1 MVPVFL
7 GILPVQMSSL
17 MTRAVKPLNL
27 LLSQPETGPGIPWC
41 RDFSYCCSDSS
52 VGSLRGVRLAPIAKY
67 GKVGGQNK
75 MDPFEDY
82 KYLPSCALMF
92 PGCHLW
98 Q

>member
-7 GILPVQMSSL
+7 GILPVQMSIL
-17 MTRAVKPLNL
+17 MTRVVLP
-27 LLSQPETGPGIPWC
+27 QPETGPGIPWC
-41 RDFSYCCSDSS
+41 RDFCYCCSDSS

-67 GKVGGQNK
+67 GKVGEQNK

-82 KYLPSCALMF
+82 KYLLSCALTF
-92 PGCHLW
+92 PGCNLC